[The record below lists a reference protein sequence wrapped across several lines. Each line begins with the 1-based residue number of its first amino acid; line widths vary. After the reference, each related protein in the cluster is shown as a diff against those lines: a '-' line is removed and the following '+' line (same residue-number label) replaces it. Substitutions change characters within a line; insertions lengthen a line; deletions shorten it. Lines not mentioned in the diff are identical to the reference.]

1 MQPLDVI
8 RDFIAR
14 INAGDVAGLVALLS
28 PDHRFTDSEG
38 FVISGRDAL
47 QSAWTAY
54 FRMFPDYRIEP
65 ETWLQDGE
73 TVVVLGRAAGT
84 YAPTGRLEAANSW
97 RIPAAWRAVVR
108 DAKVLAWQ
116 VYADVGP
123 MRRIVERAGA
133 DPQPR
138 ST

>member
-1 MQPLDVI
+1 VDVI

-14 INAGDVAGLVALLS
+14 INAGDVAGVIALLS
-28 PDHRFTDSEG
+28 PQHRFTDSEG
-38 FVISGRDAL
+38 AAISGRDAL

-73 TVVVLGRAAGT
+73 TVVVLGYAAGT
-84 YAPTGRLEAANSW
+84 YAPSGRLEPANSW

-108 DAKVLAWQ
+108 DTKVLAWQ
-116 VYADVGP
+116 VYADVEP
-123 MRRIVERAGA
+123 VRRIVERSGTN
-133 DPQPR
+133 
-138 ST
+138 S